1 MWIKHNVIPTYFL
14 FVGLYYIFIKKPA
27 IYSLKREDFPD
38 VPKAGFD
45 EWKTH
50 ENSSLNF
57 LLWLL

>member
-1 MWIKHNVIPTYFL
+1 MLFQLIFL
-14 FVGLYYIFIKKPA
+14 FAGLYYIFIKKPA

-38 VPKAGFD
+38 VPKVGFD
-45 EWKTH
+45 EWKIH